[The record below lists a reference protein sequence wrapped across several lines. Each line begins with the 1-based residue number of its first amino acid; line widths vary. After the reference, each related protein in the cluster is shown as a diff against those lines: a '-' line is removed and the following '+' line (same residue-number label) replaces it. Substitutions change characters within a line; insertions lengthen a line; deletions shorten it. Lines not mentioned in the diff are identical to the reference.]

1 MTDLS
6 RLEPKNGDFVRYVDD
21 LIRRQQAEMLRTR
34 GDEAAAMRASLRDA
48 FDAMEATDRDGDGV
62 SLKDLVGALAGKT
75 AKAARAANAA
85 RKHASQPAAPGSLQ
99 TKRSQKASARKSGA
113 LPKIVF
119 IERFAAI
126 AAILG
131 AVFMSELGLTLPGTP
146 VAAADFLI
154 AIAILLFIHSGILE
168 KRG

>member
-75 AKAARAANAA
+75 AIAARAANAA
-85 RKHASQPAAPGSLQ
+85 RKHASQPAAPGSFQ